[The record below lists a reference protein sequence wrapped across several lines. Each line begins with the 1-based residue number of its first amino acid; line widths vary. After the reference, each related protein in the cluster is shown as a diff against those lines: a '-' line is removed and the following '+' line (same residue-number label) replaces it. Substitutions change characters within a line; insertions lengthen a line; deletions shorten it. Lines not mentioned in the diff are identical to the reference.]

1 MNGFD
6 RQLRTRLVRLEAAA
20 PVGTP
25 PSLGR
30 VPRLRSRVGGIAVAV
45 AATLLVTGVAVG
57 GIAVISNAVTG
68 HEGLFNAGQPLHCSG
83 VNEMS
88 PSVAQQW
95 LTERGYS
102 VTWQIED
109 QEAHT
114 SLQAAVP
121 PTSGYIIEG
130 VLKGNQL
137 TLVVETGNAARP
149 ANIARCP

>member
-6 RQLRTRLVRLEAAA
+6 GQLNTRLARLEAAA
-20 PVGTP
+20 PAGAP

-30 VPRLRSRVGGIAVAV
+30 VARLRSRVGGIALAV

-57 GIAVISNAVTG
+57 GIALVSNGVIG
-68 HEGLFNAGQPLHCSG
+68 HEGLFNPGQPLHCSG

-109 QEAHT
+109 QDART
-114 SLQAAVP
+114 SQQAAVP

-149 ANIARCP
+149 ANITQCP

>member
-6 RQLRTRLVRLEAAA
+6 GQLRTRLARLEAAA
-20 PVGTP
+20 PAAAP
-25 PSLGR
+25 PSLGK

-57 GIAVISNAVTG
+57 GIALVSNGVTG
-68 HEGLFNAGQPLHCSG
+68 HEGLFNPGQPLHCSG

-88 PSVAQQW
+88 PSVAQPW

-109 QEAHT
+109 QDAHT
-114 SLQAAVP
+114 SQQAAVP
-121 PTSGYIIEG
+121 PSSGYIIEG

-137 TLVVETGNAARP
+137 TLVVETGSAARP
-149 ANIARCP
+149 ANIAPCP

>member
-6 RQLRTRLVRLEAAA
+6 GQLRTRLVRLEAAA
-20 PVGTP
+20 PAGAP

-30 VPRLRSRVGGIAVAV
+30 VPRLRSRVGGIALAV

-57 GIAVISNAVTG
+57 GIALVSNGVIG
-68 HEGLFNAGQPLHCSG
+68 HEGLFNPGQPLHCSG

-95 LTERGYS
+95 LTDRGYI

-109 QEAHT
+109 QDART
-114 SLQAAVP
+114 SQQAAIP

-137 TLVVETGNAARP
+137 TLVVETGIAAQP